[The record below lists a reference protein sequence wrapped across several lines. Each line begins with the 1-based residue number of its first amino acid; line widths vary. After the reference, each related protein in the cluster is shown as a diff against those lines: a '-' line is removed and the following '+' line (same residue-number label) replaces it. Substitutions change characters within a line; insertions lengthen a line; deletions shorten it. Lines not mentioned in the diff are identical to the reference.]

1 MSRSYKKFPS
11 HSDGNKQKKQIANR
25 ALRRRNNQLEID
37 NEDTIFLKPSEVVND
52 YDIIDYKFTDY
63 SNNKEYIKY
72 KRK

>member
-25 ALRRRNNQLEID
+25 ALRHRNNQLEID
-37 NEDTIFLKPSEVVND
+37 EDTIFLNSSEVVND

-63 SNNKEYIKY
+63 NDSEEYIKY